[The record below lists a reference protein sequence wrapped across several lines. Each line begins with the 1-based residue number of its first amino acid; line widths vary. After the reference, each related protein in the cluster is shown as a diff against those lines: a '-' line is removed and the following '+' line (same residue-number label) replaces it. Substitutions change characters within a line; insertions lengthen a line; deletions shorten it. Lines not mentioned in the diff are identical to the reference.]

1 MCTARPGNSRA
12 AAPADKIDKAV
23 NVSVM
28 EELNTDVRGNKH
40 LRRSR
45 NRPCDS
51 TLDSGVRFGAPCGA
65 VERSFGEALCI
76 QISWDARQ
84 VSYEYAG
91 QSGGCWR
98 SANFFAQRGHQS
110 RRHPGIRQSHKTCRR
125 NATLVV
131 GPSPLSGAAHDST
144 LHSLARK
151 SDIIS
156 PDLSIVRR
164 FEPTGLLRAVSP
176 GKNTEHK
183 ALDVTRCYPHL
194 PS

>member
-1 MCTARPGNSRA
+1 MARNAPGVVRA
-12 AAPADKIDKAV
+12 ATPADEMDKTV

-28 EELNTDVRGNKH
+28 EGLNAGVRGNKH
-40 LRRSR
+40 LRRNR
-45 NRPCDS
+45 NRHCDS
-51 TLDSGVRFGAPCGA
+51 EHNNGVRLGTPAGA
-65 VERSFGEALCI
+65 VGRSFGEALCI
-76 QISWDARQ
+76 QISWDPRQ

-131 GPSPLSGAAHDST
+131 GPSPLSGAAQDST

-176 GKNTEHK
+176 GKIRNTRH
-183 ALDVTRCYPHL
+183 
-194 PS
+194 SM